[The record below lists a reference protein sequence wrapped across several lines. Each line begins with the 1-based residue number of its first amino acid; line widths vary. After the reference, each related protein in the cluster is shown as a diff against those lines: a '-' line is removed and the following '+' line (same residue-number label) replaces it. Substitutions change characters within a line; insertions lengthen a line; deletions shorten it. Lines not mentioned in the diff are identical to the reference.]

1 MLKQCHQ
8 DKKKLEDSPNLVL
21 STDFFF
27 EIITHFKSISPKFD
41 FTFPWGKHTSVK
53 IISLFFFTLNHTNI
67 DLKYFPMCIQA
78 PYYTVPK
85 QTLYLY
91 NCSNIKNFNP
101 LIITIYT
108 NRSFFPHLT
117 VKPKIDFPEWEWSIC
132 LSRPASVTG
141 HR

>member
-27 EIITHFKSISPKFD
+27 LKSLHTSNLFPLNLISLRKTHFCKNRISF
-41 FTFPWGKHTSVK
+41 
-53 IISLFFFTLNHTNI
+53 FFFTLNHTNI
-67 DLKYFPMCIQA
+67 DLKYFPKCIQA

-91 NCSNIKNFNP
+91 NCSNIKKFNP
-101 LIITIYT
+101 LIISIYT
-108 NRSFFPHLT
+108 NRSFFPHLASFST
-117 VKPKIDFPEWEWSIC
+117 KCCVVKPKIDFPE
-132 LSRPASVTG
+132 
-141 HR
+141 